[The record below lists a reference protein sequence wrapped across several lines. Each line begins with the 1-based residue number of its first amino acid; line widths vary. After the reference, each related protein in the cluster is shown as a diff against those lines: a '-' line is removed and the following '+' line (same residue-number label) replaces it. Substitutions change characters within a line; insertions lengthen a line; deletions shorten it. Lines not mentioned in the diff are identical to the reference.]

1 MPIVSVH
8 IELSMKE
15 DQKNATPGSFLKRMA
30 GWFVVGVYKDG
41 HRYIDRLKLLQVTI
55 FIVFFVSSL
64 FNFFSG
70 LNYSFA
76 ITSFASISMIG
87 LSFFIRRNKLRTARL
102 SFFFFVIM
110 VVLGLNYVEG
120 TSSGAY
126 FHYFIIVIIVNFVC
140 VKENSKDLLIVYSF
154 TFIALVVTFTF
165 CPEESFLQSIK
176 GEDRTINL
184 FTNAFISFVVGG
196 SFSYSMVKDVFLK
209 ETVLVNKQIFLDSI
223 YNTSLDA
230 IFIVTENSGIITD
243 CNMRSIELFG
253 KTNKSEIVG
262 IPLLHFLDKTEAK
275 EDEINLLLKPNTS
288 WQGELSCKA
297 ADKIFAGYISVVPLM
312 NEGIQFKKI
321 NILDISVIKQ
331 ARADMQVAK
340 EKAEQAVLVK
350 TKFLSNMSHELRTPL
365 NGIIGTTNLL
375 LQESLLPEQKKYFN
389 VLKYSSEH
397 MLSLI
402 NDILDFSKIEVGKME
417 LEKETFNLKAMV
429 DNIHQLFEK
438 QFDEKG
444 IGFKIGFDEKLQ
456 CNYISDQTRLSQV
469 LSNLIANALKF
480 TTVGIVEISVSHIT
494 QNSNACTI
502 RFAVKDSGIGIPED
516 KQQMIFDRFSQVDT
530 ATTRKFGG
538 TGLGL
543 SISSKIV
550 ELFGG
555 KLQVESKPGEGS
567 LFYFTIQLDVVHEQV
582 SYVNETLAENLCSL
596 KGLNVLVAEDN
607 VFNMFVAKAVLERW
621 GVMIT
626 EAVNGKEALDKFND
640 GKYDVLLVD
649 LDMPVMDGFE
659 LLEHIRRENKII
671 PVIAFTAAVFEN
683 IQAQLINKGFNDYI
697 SKPFR
702 PEDLHEKLA
711 RYLAVA

>member
-1 MPIVSVH
+1 
-8 IELSMKE
+8 MKE
-15 DQKNATPGSFLKRMA
+15 NKKNSTAVSFLKRMA
-30 GWFVVGVYKDG
+30 GWFVVGEYQDG
-41 HRYIDRLKLLQVTI
+41 HRYINRLKLLQVTI
-55 FIVFFVSSL
+55 FIVFFLSSV

-70 LNYSFA
+70 LFYSFA

-87 LSFFIRRNKLRTARL
+87 LSYFIRRNKLRTARL
-102 SFFFFVIM
+102 SFFFFVIA
-110 VVLGLNYVEG
+110 VVLLLNYVEG

-126 FHYFIIVIIVNFVC
+126 FHYFIIVVIVNFVS
-140 VKENSKDLLIVYSF
+140 VKEKPKDLLIVYIC
-154 TFIALVVTFTF
+154 TFLALVVTFSF
-165 CPEESFLQSIK
+165 CPQESFLQTIK
-176 GEDRTINL
+176 GDDQVINL
-184 FTNAFISFVVGG
+184 FTNAFISFMVGG
-196 SFSYSMVKDVFLK
+196 FFSYSMVKDVFLK
-209 ETVLVNKQIFLDSI
+209 ETVLVNKQNFLDSI

-230 IFIVTENSGIITD
+230 IFIVAENTGIITD
-243 CNMRSIELFG
+243 CNAQSVHLFS
-253 KTNKSEIVG
+253 KDSKAEIIGMHLNNFLYEEEEESRDG
-262 IPLLHFLDKTEAK
+262 IQMLL
-275 EDEINLLLKPNTS
+275 EINSS
-288 WQGELSCKA
+288 WQGEISCRA
-297 ADKIFAGYISVVPLM
+297 ANNTIFAGYISVVPLI
-312 NEGIQFKKI
+312 NEGKFFKKI
-321 NILDISVIKQ
+321 NILDITDIKQ
-331 ARADMQVAK
+331 ARADMQMAK

-375 LQESLLPEQKKYFN
+375 LLEHLLPEQKKYFN

-397 MLSLI
+397 MLNLI

-417 LEKETFNLKAMV
+417 LEKETFNLKKMV

-444 IGFKIGFDEKLQ
+444 VGLEIALDEKLES
-456 CNYISDQTRLSQV
+456 NYVGDQTRLSQV
-469 LSNLIANALKF
+469 LSNLTANALKF
-480 TTVGIVEISVSHIT
+480 TAEGKVFITVNRIT
-494 QNSNACTI
+494 QNSNACTL
-502 RFAVKDSGIGIPED
+502 RFAVKDTGIGIPQD
-516 KQQMIFDRFSQVDT
+516 KQQMIFDRFSQVDS

-555 KLQVESKPGEGS
+555 ILQVESEPGEGS
-567 LFYFTIQLDVVHEQV
+567 TFHFTIQLDVVHEQT
-582 SYVNETLAENLCSL
+582 SYVNEKLVEDLFSL
-596 KGLNVLVAEDN
+596 KGMNVLVAEDN

-621 GVMIT
+621 GVIIT
-626 EAVNGKEALDKFND
+626 EAVNGREALDKFND

-659 LLEHIRRENKII
+659 LLENIRKDNKDI

>member
-1 MPIVSVH
+1 
-8 IELSMKE
+8 MKE
-15 DQKNATPGSFLKRMA
+15 DQKNTTLISFLKRMV
-30 GWFVVGVYKDG
+30 GWFVVGEYQDG
-41 HRYIDRLKLLQVTI
+41 YRYINRLKLLQVTI
-55 FIVFFVSSL
+55 FIVFFLSSV

-70 LNYSFA
+70 LRYSFV
-76 ITSFASISMIG
+76 ITSFAAISMIG

-102 SFFFFVIM
+102 SFFFFVII
-110 VVLGLNYVEG
+110 VVLLLNFVEG

-126 FHYFIIVIIVNFVC
+126 FHYFIIVVIVNFVS
-140 VKENSKDLLIVYSF
+140 VKERPKDLLLVYIS
-154 TFIALVVTFTF
+154 TFLALVVTFSF
-165 CPEESFLQSIK
+165 CPQESVLQSIK
-176 GEDRTINL
+176 GEDQVINL
-184 FTNAFISFVVGG
+184 FTNAFISFIVGG
-196 SFSYSMVKDVFLK
+196 FFSYSMVKDVFLK
-209 ETVLVNKQIFLDSI
+209 EKVLVNKQNFLDSI

-230 IFIVTENSGIITD
+230 IFIVTEGAGIITD
-243 CNMRSIELFG
+243 CNSQSVNLFA
-253 KTNKSEIVG
+253 KNSKAEIIG
-262 IPLLHFLDKTEAK
+262 MPLHSFLDNAAEDKK
-275 EDEINLLLKPNTS
+275 DEIKLILETNTS
-288 WQGELSCKA
+288 WQGELSCRA
-297 ADKIFAGYISVVPLM
+297 ASDHIFAGYISVVPLI
-312 NEGIQFKKI
+312 NEGKLFKKI
-321 NILDISVIKQ
+321 NILDITDIKQ

-417 LEKETFNLKAMV
+417 LEKETFNLKKMV

-444 IGFKIGFDEKLQ
+444 VALEFVFDEKLE
-456 CNYISDQTRLSQV
+456 CNYIGDKTRLSQV

-480 TTVGIVEISVSHIT
+480 TTAGKVAITVARIT

-502 RFAVKDSGIGIPED
+502 RFAVKDTGIGIPED

-555 KLQVESKPGEGS
+555 TLQVESKPGEGS
-567 LFYFTIQLDVVHEQV
+567 MFHFTIQLDVLHEQA
-582 SYVNETLAENLCSL
+582 SYVNEKLVQELYSL
-596 KGLNVLVAEDN
+596 KGMNVLVAEDN

-621 GVMIT
+621 GVIIT
-626 EAVNGKEALDKFND
+626 EAVNGREALDKFND

-649 LDMPVMDGFE
+649 LDMPVMDGYE
-659 LLEHIRRENKII
+659 LLENIRKDNKDI